1 MYVEPNTNI
10 RLLNNVPLDNTYE
23 HTIYFASEQ
32 AQRNYFIGKTK
43 HSLTR
48 QSYQRKERGYITVG
62 VGYESLIDCNYVMF
76 QNSAFGSKWFY
87 AFVTSLEYNNVNST
101 VIHYEIDVMQTWLFE
116 ATLEP
121 CFVER
126 EHSATDNY
134 FEHILPE
141 NLDTGDDY
149 VCKSTMTIDYSDM
162 AICILASEVPTVVF
176 QPSVSWDFYPAIPVL
191 QNNVYTPVG
200 VYPVPISEFTS
211 TTTPQYARHF
221 QAYVDEGKTDSIVA
235 IFQIPVSFIEL
246 NPDFGTGTSR
256 STYANNSM
264 IAKYRVKTSP
274 ATSTFTITPNKTN
287 IDGYTP
293 KNKKL
298 FNSPYNVLQC
308 SNKSGDMVTYKWEN
322 FELTSGGSAKFE
334 VCGSGATTPEAMLRP
349 IDYLGYNDN
358 VDMGVAL
365 YNFPV
370 CAWVSDAFKAW
381 WAQNKGSIAA
391 TLTMSLLSAG
401 LGIGQGLSLASAG
414 ATAFEQQAGI
424 MHATR
429 SGASGLSSIMGI
441 IGQAIDKSNVPN
453 AVHGQAQIKSLSAG
467 MSWIGF
473 DLNSVTIKREYAEVI
488 DNFFDRYGYA
498 CKLNKI
504 PNRNV
509 RPHWCYCK
517 TVGCTITG
525 GVPSDDLSKM
535 CSIYDNGITWWKNG
549 SEVGNYSLNNT
560 V

>member
-10 RLLNNVPLDNTYE
+10 RLLNNVPLNNTYE

-87 AFVTSLEYNNVNST
+87 AFITSLEYNNVNST
-101 VIHYEIDVMQTWLFE
+101 VIHYEIDVIQTWLFE

-134 FEHILPE
+134 FEHIIDE
-141 NLDTGDDY
+141 NLDYGDKY
-149 VCKSTMTIDYSDM
+149 VCHSTMTIDYSDM
-162 AICILASEVPTVVF
+162 AICILASEVPVLVGSSGLPTF
-176 QPSVSWDFYPAIPVL
+176 DFYAASPHF
-191 QNNVYTPVG
+191 QNNVYS
-200 VYPVPISEFTS
+200 PIGIYIIPIAEFNS
-211 TTTPQYARHF
+211 NNSLYV
-221 QAYVDEGKTDSIVA
+221 QAFRAYITEGKTDA
-235 IFQIPVSFIEL
+235 IIAIYQIPSELVEL
-246 NPDFGTGTSR
+246 NPNWDGTSAIP
-256 STYANNSM
+256 SENTS
-264 IAKYRVKTSP
+264 ILAKYRIKTTP
-274 ATSTFTITPNKTN
+274 QQRTFTIAPNKTDL
-287 IDGYTP
+287 DGYTP
-293 KNKKL
+293 RNKKL

-308 SNKSGDMVTYKWEN
+308 TNKSGDMVKYNWED
-322 FELTSGGSAKFE
+322 FTLTQGGSAQFE
-334 VCGSGATTPEAMLRP
+334 TCATGGTIPEVMLRP

-358 VDMGVAL
+358 PDLGITCE
-365 YNFPV
+365 NFPV
-370 CAWVSDAFKAW
+370 CAWVSDVYRAW
-381 WAQNKGSIAA
+381 WAQNRGSITASLIS
-391 TLTMSLLSAG
+391 TLISTG
-401 LGIGQGLSLASAG
+401 LGV
-414 ATAFEQQAGI
+414 
-424 MHATR
+424 
-429 SGASGLSSIMGI
+429 ASGINAAGGGGFGAQIGNIETARSIAGGISGVLSV
-441 IGQAIDKSNVPN
+441 IGTGVDKAQTPN
-453 AVHGQAQIKSLSAG
+453 GVHGQAQIKSLSAG
-467 MSWIGF
+467 MRWIGY
-473 DLNSVTIKREYAEVI
+473 DLNCVTIDHEYAKI
-488 DNFFDRYGYA
+488 LDNFFDRYGYA

-525 GVPSDDLSKM
+525 GVPSDDLSKI

-549 SEVGNYSLNNT
+549 SEVGDYSLNNT

>member
-23 HTIYFASEQ
+23 HTIYFASGQ

-87 AFVTSLEYNNVNST
+87 AFITSLEYNNVNST

-149 VCKSTMTIDYSDM
+149 VCKSTMTIDYSNM
-162 AICILASEVPTVVF
+162 AVCILASEVPALVGSSGLPNF
-176 QPSVSWDFYPAIPVL
+176 DFYPASPHF
-191 QNNVYTPVG
+191 QNNVYSPVG
-200 VYPVPISEFTS
+200 IYVIPVAEFS
-211 TTTPQYARHF
+211 SSNSLYVQAF
-221 QAYVDEGKTDSIVA
+221 KAYVTEGKTDA
-235 IFQIPVSFIEL
+235 IIAIYQIPSEL
-246 NPDFGTGTSR
+246 VERNPDWSSTSATPGENT
-256 STYANNSM
+256 S
-264 IAKYRVKTSP
+264 ILAKYRIKRTPQQRS
-274 ATSTFTITPNKTN
+274 FTITPNKTN
-287 IDGYTP
+287 IDGYVP

-298 FNSPYNVLQC
+298 FNAPYNVLQC
-308 SNKSGDMVTYKWEN
+308 SNKSGDMITYKWEN
-322 FELTSGGSAKFE
+322 FELTSGGSAQFE
-334 VCGSGATTPEAMLRP
+334 TCATGGTVPEVMLRP

-358 VDMGVAL
+358 VDMGILAS
-365 YNFPV
+365 NFPV
-370 CAWVSDAFKAW
+370 CAWVSDAYRAW

-424 MHATR
+424 MSATR

-453 AVHGQAQIKSLSAG
+453 AVHGQAQIKSLNAG

-473 DLNSVTIKREYAEVI
+473 DLNSVTIKREYAKVI
-488 DNFFDRYGYA
+488 DDFFERYGYA

-525 GVPSDDLSKM
+525 GVPSDDMSKI

>member
-23 HTIYFASEQ
+23 HTIYFASEH

-48 QSYQRKERGYITVG
+48 QSYQRKEREYITVG

-87 AFVTSLEYNNVNST
+87 AFVTSLEYNNINST
-101 VIHYEIDVMQTWLFE
+101 VIHYEIDVIQTWLFE
-116 ATLEP
+116 ATLKQ

-134 FEHILPE
+134 FEHIIDE
-141 NLDTGDDY
+141 NINYGDKY
-149 VCKSTMTIDYSDM
+149 VCHSTMTIDYSDM
-162 AICILASEVPTVVF
+162 AVCILASEVPVLVGGSGLTNF
-176 QPSVSWDFYPAIPVL
+176 DFYASIPHF
-191 QNNVYTPVG
+191 QNNVYSPIG
-200 VYPVPISEFTS
+200 IYIIPISELNANNS
-211 TTTPQYARHF
+211 LYIQAF
-221 QAYVDEGKTDSIVA
+221 QSYIREGKTDA
-235 IFQIPVSFIEL
+235 IIAMYQIPDELIEL
-246 NPDFGTGTSR
+246 NPDYES
-256 STYANNSM
+256 SPVVPNANAS
-264 IAKYRVKTSP
+264 ILAKYRIKRTP
-274 ATSTFTITPNKTN
+274 QQRAFTVAPNKT
-287 IDGYTP
+287 DLEGYVP
-293 KNKKL
+293 RNKKL

-308 SNKSGDMVTYKWEN
+308 TNKSGDMVTYNWED
-322 FELTSGGSAKFE
+322 FELTQGGAAQFE
-334 VCGSGATTPEAMLRP
+334 TCATGGTIPEVMLRP
-349 IDYLGYNDN
+349 LNYLGYSDSP
-358 VDMGVAL
+358 DLGIICE
-365 YNFPV
+365 NFPI
-370 CAWVSDAFKAW
+370 CAWVSDAYRAW
-381 WAQNKGSIAA
+381 WAQNKGSIV
-391 TLTMSLLSAG
+391 TSLISTAISTG
-401 LGIGQGLSLASAG
+401 LGVAGGIANNGGLGREIGNIQIAQS
-414 ATAFEQQAGI
+414 I
-424 MHATR
+424 
-429 SGASGLSSIMGI
+429 SGGVSDVLGV
-441 IGQAIDKSNVPN
+441 IGTAIDKAQVPN
-453 AVHGQAQIKSLSAG
+453 GVHGQSQIKSLSAG
-467 MSWIGF
+467 MNWIGY
-473 DLNSVTIKREYAEVI
+473 DLNCVTIDHEYAEMI

-525 GVPSDDLSKM
+525 GVPSDDMSKI

>member
-10 RLLNNVPLDNTYE
+10 RLLNNVPLNNTYE

-87 AFVTSLEYNNVNST
+87 AFITSLEYNNANST
-101 VIHYEIDVMQTWLFE
+101 VIHYEIDVIQTWLFE
-116 ATLEP
+116 ATLEQ

-134 FEHILPE
+134 FEHVIDE
-141 NLDTGDDY
+141 NINYGDKY
-149 VCKSTMTIDYSDM
+149 VCHSTMTIDYSDM
-162 AICILASEVPTVVF
+162 AVCILASEAPVF
-176 QPSVSWDFYPAIPVL
+176 AAATGMPDVYFHPAISQF
-191 QNNVYTPVG
+191 QNNVYS
-200 VYPVPISEFTS
+200 PIGIYIIPTSEFENDRS
-211 TTTPQYARHF
+211 LYVYAF
-221 QAYVDEGKTDSIVA
+221 ESYITEGRTDSIIA
-235 IFQIPVSFIEL
+235 MYQIPTELIEL
-246 NPDFGTGTSR
+246 NPDYVPYGQSATHT
-256 STYANNSM
+256 ANNS
-264 IAKYRVKTSP
+264 ILAKYRIKKTP
-274 ATSTFTITPNKTN
+274 QQRTFTITPNKS
-287 IDGYTP
+287 DLEGYVP
-293 KNKKL
+293 RNKKL

-308 SNKSGDMVTYKWEN
+308 TNKSGDMVTYNWED
-322 FELTSGGSAKFE
+322 FQLTQGGSAQFE
-334 VCGSGATTPEAMLRP
+334 TCATGGTIPEVLLRP
-349 IDYLGYNDN
+349 IGYLGYSDN
-358 VDMGVAL
+358 PDLGIVCE
-365 YNFPV
+365 NFPV
-370 CAWVSDAFKAW
+370 CAWVSDAFRAW
-381 WAQNKGSIAA
+381 WAQNRGSITASLIS
-391 TLTMSLLSAG
+391 TLISTG
-401 LGIGQGLSLASAG
+401 LGV
-414 ATAFEQQAGI
+414 
-424 MHATR
+424 
-429 SGASGLSSIMGI
+429 ASGINAAGGGGFGAQIGNIEVARSIGGGISSVLGV
-441 IGQAIDKSNVPN
+441 IGTAYDKAQIPN

-467 MSWIGF
+467 MSWIGY
-473 DLNSVTIKREYAEVI
+473 DLNSVTIDHEYAEVI

-504 PNRNV
+504 PNRDV

-525 GVPSDDLSKM
+525 GVPSDDMSKI

-549 SEVGNYSLNNT
+549 SEVGDYSLNNT

>member
-10 RLLNNVPLDNTYE
+10 RLLNNVPLNNTYE

-87 AFVTSLEYNNVNST
+87 AFITSLEYNNVNST
-101 VIHYEIDVMQTWLFE
+101 VIHYEIDVIQTWLFE

-134 FEHILPE
+134 FEHIIDE
-141 NLDTGDDY
+141 NLDYGDKY
-149 VCKSTMTIDYSDM
+149 VCHSTMTIDYSDM
-162 AICILASEVPTVVF
+162 AICILASEVPTIVF
-176 QPSVSWDFYPAIPVL
+176 QPTVSWNFYPAISAW
-191 QNNVYTPVG
+191 QNNVYTPIG
-200 VYPVPISEFTS
+200 IYPIPITEFTL
-211 TTTPQYARHF
+211 TTAPEYARHF
-221 QAYVDEGKTDSIVA
+221 QAYIDEGKTDA
-235 IFQIPVSFIEL
+235 IIAICQIPIDCIEL
-246 NPDFGTGTSR
+246 NPDFGTGTSNE
-256 STYANNSM
+256 TYANNSM
-264 IAKYRVKTSP
+264 LAKYRLKSSP
-274 ATSTFTITPNKTN
+274 SIRTFTIIPNKTDL
-287 IDGYTP
+287 DGYTP
-293 KNKKL
+293 RNKKL

-308 SNKSGDMVTYKWEN
+308 TNKSGDMVKYNWED
-322 FELTSGGSAKFE
+322 FTLTLGGSAQFE
-334 VCGSGATTPEAMLRP
+334 TCATGGTIPEVMLRP
-349 IDYLGYNDN
+349 INYLGYNDN
-358 VDMGVAL
+358 PDLGIICE
-365 YNFPV
+365 NFPV
-370 CAWVSDAFKAW
+370 CAWVSDAYRAW
-381 WAQNKGSIAA
+381 WAQNRGSITASLISTLMSTGLGVASGMNAA
-391 TLTMSLLSAG
+391 TGGG
-401 LGIGQGLSLASAG
+401 LGGQIGNIETARSIAGGLSGVLSVIG
-414 ATAFEQQAGI
+414 TAV
-424 MHATR
+424 
-429 SGASGLSSIMGI
+429 
-441 IGQAIDKSNVPN
+441 DKAQIPN
-453 AVHGQAQIKSLSAG
+453 GVHGQAQIKSLSAG
-467 MSWIGF
+467 MRWIGY
-473 DLNSVTIKREYAEVI
+473 DLNSVTIDHEYAEMI

-525 GVPSDDLSKM
+525 GVPSDDMSKI

-549 SEVGNYSLNNT
+549 SEVGDYSLNNT